1 MSSTKKASAGMDE
14 IAKAGGIYLSVVIR
28 VRNEAK
34 SLRRVLEALRVQRC
48 SFVWEIIIVDN
59 ESEDETVDL
68 CKQYNAHIIPIT
80 REEWTYG
87 RASNRGISNAR
98 GQLVL
103 LCSAHSIPVGS
114 YFLESAIAPFTD
126 PDIAAARCLFG
137 SNNEQTAE
145 WYMAHDIQYESFEE
159 QQTAEASL
167 DWLGLYP
174 SAICCVIRRA
184 VWQQIPFD
192 EHHEGIEDKLW
203 AREVLR
209 KGHKIKSCA
218 EAVFI
223 YNRHIG
229 TRVVWKRANRD
240 LRTLYRTLGYVPL
253 RWPKFFAKM
262 VRAALLTP
270 FVGLIYFVK
279 EVVSNTYLVS
289 IPWQAKS
296 APRVGSLAENQL
308 PIIRQ
313 TWGKLLDRLLG

>member
-1 MSSTKKASAGMDE
+1 MNE
-14 IAKAGGIYLSVVIR
+14 IAKAGDIYLSVVIR

-34 SLRRVLEALRVQRC
+34 SLKRVLEALRAQRC
-48 SFVWEIIIVDN
+48 SFAWEIVIVDN
-59 ESEDETVDL
+59 ESEDETGEL
-68 CKQYNAHIIPIT
+68 CKQYNARVIPIT

-114 YFLESAIAPFTD
+114 YFLESAVAPFVD
-126 PDIAAARCLFG
+126 PDMAAARCLFG
-137 SNNEQTAE
+137 SNNEQIAE
-145 WYMAHDIQYESFEE
+145 WYKARDIQYDSCEE
-159 QQTAEASL
+159 QQRAESGK
-167 DWLGLYP
+167 DWLTLYP

-209 KGHKIKSCA
+209 RGHKIRSCA

-229 TRVVWKRANRD
+229 TRVVWKRVNRD
-240 LRTLYRTLGYVPL
+240 LRTLHRTLGDVPL
-253 RWPKFFAKM
+253 SWPKFFARIM
-262 VRAALLTP
+262 RATLLAP
-270 FVGLIYFVK
+270 LVGMRYFVK
-279 EVVSNTYLVS
+279 EVVSNMYLVS

-296 APRVGSLAENQL
+296 APRVGSLSENEL
-308 PIIRQ
+308 PIVRR
-313 TWGKLLDRLLG
+313 TLGKLLDRLLG